1 MLLGSACKRRKM
13 MDRARLAVNIIT
25 CYALLCVIVYY
36 CKLLLHA
43 INKCDTVCYYTIYYY
58 IVLCAYIYIYTYY
71 HYIIKERGRNI
82 PLLGVDLLV
91 AVLVEEGEYFS
102 ELLDLLLYYYYYYYY

>member
-1 MLLGSACKRRKM
+1 MHYCVSLYTTVNYYYTLLTN
-13 MDRARLAVNIIT
+13 VI
-25 CYALLCVIVYY
+25 LCVII
-36 CKLLLHA
+36 L
-43 INKCDTVCYYTIYYY
+43 YTIISYC
-58 IVLCAYIYIYTYY
+58 VHIYIYTYY